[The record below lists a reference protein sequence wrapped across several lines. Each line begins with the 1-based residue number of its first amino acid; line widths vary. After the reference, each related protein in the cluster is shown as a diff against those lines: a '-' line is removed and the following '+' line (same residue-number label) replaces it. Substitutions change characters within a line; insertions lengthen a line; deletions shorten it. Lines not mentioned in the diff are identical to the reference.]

1 MNKIQ
6 KLTGIAIAA
15 AAAGVFSTVTVGSA
29 FAADEAK
36 VHCAGVN
43 ACKGQN
49 DCKGQGACKT
59 DKNACK
65 GQNGCKG
72 QGGCKSGD
80 AGCSGKNSC
89 KGKGGCAVPAKKKA
103 ADKAAPAKS

>member
-1 MNKIQ
+1 MFRHRIDAGSGCACFVSDTPGGPDANFRCSLSNKESCMNKIQ

-49 DCKGQGACKT
+49 DCKGA
-59 DKNACK
+59 KNACK
-65 GQNGCKG
+65 GQG
-72 QGGCKSGD
+72 
-80 AGCSGKNSC
+80 SC
-89 KGKGGCAVPAKKKA
+89 
-103 ADKAAPAKS
+103 

>member
-49 DCKGQGACKT
+49 DCKGA
-59 DKNACK
+59 KNACK
-65 GQNGCKG
+65 GQGACAGNGR
-72 QGGCKSGD
+72 
-80 AGCSGKNSC
+80 
-89 KGKGGCAVPAKKKA
+89 
-103 ADKAAPAKS
+103 